1 MRFNKELLQVDEAED
16 QVILTTFQAR
26 LLSRDFFFSITKSPL
41 RTVAELLHKA
51 QKYMNTEDAVTVKG
65 MTCKRKKD
73 KGTSRK
79 PDKKKEAWNIGH
91 AAEKKKNLSN
101 RRPKFTNFTPL
112 VMPIDQVLM
121 QIKDEPSLQWPKP
134 IYAPIEVSDKNK
146 YCRFHQDHRHHTNE
160 CKHLKDKVETLIR
173 QGKLQKFVWKME
185 PYWRQQKDEK
195 DREQETE
202 GMKASIGEIR
212 MISGGLVMKGSF
224 NSLKKA
230 YAREVNSI
238 HSWFQSLKTLRS
250 SELDIIFIKKDAC
263 SVKHPHEDLLVIML
277 RMEEFNIHRLL
288 VDNGSSA
295 DIIYLPTFQQ
305 MMLSQE
311 RLQPFTSLLV
321 SFTGDKMIPKG
332 VIKLTVTAGIYPAQ
346 VSKEIDFLMVDYF
359 DRPQTEWPL
368 VIEIN

>member
-1 MRFNKELLQVDEAED
+1 
-16 QVILTTFQAR
+16 
-26 LLSRDFFFSITKSPL
+26 
-41 RTVAELLHKA
+41 
-51 QKYMNTEDAVTVKG
+51 
-65 MTCKRKKD
+65 
-73 KGTSRK
+73 
-79 PDKKKEAWNIGH
+79 
-91 AAEKKKNLSN
+91 
-101 RRPKFTNFTPL
+101 
-112 VMPIDQVLM
+112 
-121 QIKDEPSLQWPKP
+121 
-134 IYAPIEVSDKNK
+134 
-146 YCRFHQDHRHHTNE
+146 
-160 CKHLKDKVETLIR
+160 
-173 QGKLQKFVWKME
+173 ME

-212 MISGGLVMKGSF
+212 KISGGLVMKGSF

-277 RMEEFNIHRLL
+277 SMEEFNIHRLL
-288 VDNGSSA
+288 VDSGSSA

-311 RLQPFTSLLV
+311 RLEPFTSLLV